1 MMLSRPTTARSAPSA
16 SRTTTADAPE
26 PSLRCLPRQRYASS
40 SIDLTSFQDSTH
52 GHDFNQ
58 GHSRVVMTR
67 KTERRIF
74 VAPSKLGQKPKFE
87 TLTKETVQTFRGNKT
102 ERKVTSETKNIEET
116 IDNKLDG
123 SDDFLSSLSPSTSS
137 QELKTSYK
145 QRCTAIKS
153 QKKIIIDNKTFIQE
167 CLEAHNQYRK
177 KHMVPPMILS
187 KKLCKY
193 AEEWANYLSVKGLLE
208 HRPSSSYGENL
219 FCSWTS
225 LPNHRIEG
233 REPVDSWYEEIKFH
247 PFGREPTT
255 LKSGHFSQVVW
266 ATSKEMGVGVASNRS
281 GQIFVVACYDPAGNF
296 LGQFRENVPP
306 VGGFKDAPLSPHLL
320 QLSYTDEQL
329 YKDSLKL
336 HNDYRLKHGSGPLT
350 LNKMLCRNAL
360 TWAKTLAKDDKFIH
374 QPDNPFGENL
384 FSIWSSNQVTA
395 RDAICNW
402 YKAGK
407 DYDYSREP
415 RIIKSGQFT
424 QLVWKGSH
432 SMGIAMVKGKSG
444 RIVIVANYN
453 PPGNIM
459 GQFMDNVLKPN

>member
-1 MMLSRPTTARSAPSA
+1 MMLSRQATTRSAPST
-16 SRTTTADAPE
+16 SRTATADAPE

-137 QELKTSYK
+137 LELKTSYK

-167 CLEAHNQYRK
+167 CLDAHNQYRK
-177 KHMVPPMILS
+177 KHTVPPLILS

-266 ATSKEMGVGVASNRS
+266 ATSKEMGVGVSSNRS

-306 VGGFKDAPLSPHLL
+306 VGGFKDAPHSPNLV

-329 YKDSLKL
+329 YEDSLKL

-384 FSIWSSNQVTA
+384 FSIWSSDQVTA

-444 RIVIVANYN
+444 RIVIVANYD

>member
-1 MMLSRPTTARSAPSA
+1 MVIK
-16 SRTTTADAPE
+16 E
-26 PSLRCLPRQRYASS
+26 PSRSDVERLRCLPRQRYPSS

-74 VAPSKLGQKPKFE
+74 VAPTKLGQKPKFE

-102 ERKVTSETKNIEET
+102 ERKVTSETKNVEES
-116 IDNKLDG
+116 IDHKLDR
-123 SDDFLSSLSPSTSS
+123 SDDFLSSLSSRSSTSS
-137 QELKTSYK
+137 PELKTSYK
-145 QRCTAIKS
+145 QKCTAIKS
-153 QKKIIIDNKTFIQE
+153 QKKVLIDNITFTQE

-177 KHMVPPMILS
+177 KHSVPPMSLN

-193 AEEWANYLSVKGLLE
+193 AEEWANYLSIKGLLE
-208 HRPSSSYGENL
+208 HRPSSPYGENL

-255 LKSGHFSQVVW
+255 LKSGHFSQVIW
-266 ATSKEMGVGVASNRS
+266 ANSKEMGVGVASNRS

-296 LGQFRENVPP
+296 LGQFKENVPP
-306 VGGFKDAPLSPHLL
+306 IGGFKDTPLSPILL
-320 QLSYTDEQL
+320 QSSYTDEQL

-360 TWAKTLAKDDKFIH
+360 TWAKTLAKDDKFMH
-374 QPDNPFGENL
+374 QPENPFGENL
-384 FSIWSSNQVTA
+384 FSMWSSNQVTA
-395 RDAICNW
+395 KDAICNW
-402 YKAGK
+402 YKEGK
-407 DYDYSREP
+407 NYDYSKEP
-415 RIIKSGQFT
+415 RILKSGHFT
-424 QLVWKGSH
+424 QLVWKGTK

-459 GQFMDNVLKPN
+459 GQFMDNVLKPC

>member
-1 MMLSRPTTARSAPSA
+1 MVIK
-16 SRTTTADAPE
+16 E
-26 PSLRCLPRQRYASS
+26 PCKPDTERLRCIPRQRYPSS

-58 GHSRVVMTR
+58 GHSRVIMTR

-74 VAPSKLGQKPKFE
+74 VAPTKLGQKPKFE

-123 SDDFLSSLSPSTSS
+123 SDDFLSSLSSRSSTSS
-137 QELKTSYK
+137 PELKTSYK
-145 QRCTAIKS
+145 QKCTVLKS
-153 QKKIIIDNKTFIQE
+153 QKKVLIDNNTFIQE

-177 KHMVPPMILS
+177 KHVVPPMTLS

-208 HRPSSSYGENL
+208 HRPSSPYGENL

-233 REPVDSWYEEIKFH
+233 REPVDSWYEEIKYH

-255 LKSGHFSQVVW
+255 LKSGHFSQVIW
-266 ATSKEMGVGVASNRS
+266 MTSKEMGVGVASSRS

-306 VGGFKDAPLSPHLL
+306 IGGFKNTPLGPLVLQSP
-320 QLSYTDEQL
+320 YTDDQL

-350 LNKMLCRNAL
+350 LNKILCRNAL
-360 TWAKTLAKDDKFIH
+360 TWAKTLAKDDKFMH

-384 FSIWSSNQVTA
+384 FSMWSSNQVTA
-395 RDAICNW
+395 KDAICNW
-402 YKAGK
+402 YKEGK
-407 DYDYSREP
+407 NYDYSREP
-415 RIIKSGQFT
+415 RILKSGHFT
-424 QLVWKGSH
+424 QLVWKSTT

-453 PPGNIM
+453 PPGNVM
-459 GQFMDNVLKPN
+459 GQFIDNVLRPC